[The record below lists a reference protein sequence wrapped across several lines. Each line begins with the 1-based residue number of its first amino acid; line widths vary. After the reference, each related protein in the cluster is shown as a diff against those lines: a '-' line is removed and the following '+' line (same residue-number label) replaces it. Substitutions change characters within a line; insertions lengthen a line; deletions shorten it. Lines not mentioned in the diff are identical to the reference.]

1 MRNATF
7 TMKIISPTVKHKRLF
22 FYFIMKSEKGQLM
35 AFSSQLHHSYRA
47 LTCEVRLCSHPTSVN
62 QLGAGAVIFSSE
74 FYVIVEMPR

>member
-1 MRNATF
+1 
-7 TMKIISPTVKHKRLF
+7 
-22 FYFIMKSEKGQLM
+22 MKSEKGQLM

-62 QLGAGAVIFSSE
+62 QLGAGAVIFSSK